1 MDALIRSLTIP
12 FDKAEGHNSVMK
24 PENEVFLRYYHST
37 RIVEATGTFLE
48 RREVNV
54 LMPRSFFE
62 KTQ

>member
-24 PENEVFLRYYHST
+24 PENEVFLRYHHST
-37 RIVEATGTFLE
+37 RIVEAAGTILE
-48 RREVNV
+48 RREVKI
-54 LMPRSFFE
+54 LMPPLFFE